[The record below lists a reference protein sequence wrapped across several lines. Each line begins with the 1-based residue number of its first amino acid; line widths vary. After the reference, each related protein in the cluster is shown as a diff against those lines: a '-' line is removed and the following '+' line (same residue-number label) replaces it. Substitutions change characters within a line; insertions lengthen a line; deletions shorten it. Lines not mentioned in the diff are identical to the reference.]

1 MKIVLSKSVIIRTCT
16 VWCALLSLM
25 FATPRANASVALLM
39 EDPYGQFGAFNPT
52 GHAAMY
58 LSNICPETPT
68 RLRLCHDGEYGSV
81 ISRYHKVHGYDWVA
95 IPLIPYLYAV
105 NTLAEIPP
113 SVDKAEV
120 GRLRDM
126 YRRANLEEVAPDAAD
141 GKTPTGEWVQLV
153 GSSYD
158 RTIHGFQVDTTRE
171 QDERFIAYVNDE
183 KNVGHFNLFFH
194 NCADFSRVALDTFF
208 PGAVHRNY
216 IADVGITTPK
226 QVARAL
232 VKYGRKHPEVRPTAF
247 EIPQVAGEMPR
258 SHSIDGVTESLV
270 KSKKYIIPL
279 VVLSP
284 EVSGAIVV
292 AYLSDGRRNPPEGAK
307 IFQIND
313 AEIRNAPLT
322 PVTDSDRRQLPK
334 SSVSQ

>member
-1 MKIVLSKSVIIRTCT
+1 MKTNGTIKRILHRQTIWTL
-16 VWCALLSLM
+16 ALLL
-25 FATPRANASVALLM
+25 FATHCMRASVALLM
-39 EDPYGQFGAFNPT
+39 EDPYGEFGAFNPT

-58 LSNICPETPT
+58 MSNICPETPT

-105 NTLAEIPP
+105 DSLAEVPQAVSP
-113 SVDKAEV
+113 ADVV
-120 GRLRDM
+120 RLRDA
-126 YRRANLEEVAPDAAD
+126 YRRARLEEVAPDAPG
-141 GKTPTGEWVQLV
+141 GKTPAGEWTQLV

-158 RTIHGFQVDTTRE
+158 RTIHGFQVKTTRE

-194 NCADFSRVALDTFF
+194 NCADFSRVALDIYF
-208 PGAVHRNY
+208 PHAVHRNY

-232 VKYGRKHPEVRPTAF
+232 VKYGKKNPELNLTAF
-247 EIPQVAGEMPR
+247 EIPQASGTMPR

-292 AYLSDGRRNPPEGAK
+292 AYLSDGRHSPPKGAK
-307 IFQIND
+307 IFQIDD
-313 AEIRNAPLT
+313 AEVQDVPLEQQQ
-322 PVTDSDRRQLPK
+322 PLGRKPLAKP
-334 SSVSQ
+334 

>member
-1 MKIVLSKSVIIRTCT
+1 MFMKTISTPSAFNAPRVVLGALVALALAAP
-16 VWCALLSLM
+16 CAD
-25 FATPRANASVALLM
+25 ASVALLM
-39 EDPYGQFGAFNPT
+39 EDPYGDFGAFNPT

-105 NTLAEIPP
+105 NSIAGIPP
-113 SVDKAEV
+113 SVDKADVE
-120 GRLRDM
+120 RLRDT
-126 YRRANLEEVAPDAAD
+126 YRRANLEAVAPDAAD
-141 GKTPTGEWVQLV
+141 GSTPTGEWVQLV

-194 NCADFSRVALDTFF
+194 NCADFSRAALDTFY
-208 PGAVHRNY
+208 PRAIHRNY

-232 VKYGRKHPEVRPTAF
+232 VKYSKKHPELHLTAF
-247 EIPQVAGEMPR
+247 EIPQVSGTMPR
-258 SHSIDGVTESLV
+258 SHAIDGVTESLV

-279 VVLSP
+279 VVLTP
-284 EVSGAIVV
+284 EVTGAIVV

-313 AEIRNAPLT
+313 AEVRDAPLSQQT
-322 PVTDSDRRQLPK
+322 DRRVLSKP
-334 SSVSQ
+334 